1 MKELKTYISE
11 GFFSNVGADN
21 RIKLVIDTI
30 KDASINDK
38 INSRE
43 RKPELIDSLTSIL
56 KNIESLIKKGVFVFK
71 YTRNDGTRQNELIT
85 ISFKRSGPNDTSWN
99 WNYSAG
105 YLASVRWTS
114 NTKKGVKWS
123 AVDIARRITDDLYCE
138 AEYKLR
144 DSNLHHSIAN
154 TIEVVEF
161 KLS

>member
-11 GFFSNVGADN
+11 GFFTNVGANN
-21 RIKLVIDTI
+21 RIKLAIDAI

-43 RKPELIDSLTSIL
+43 RKSELIDSLTSIL

-71 YTRNDGTRQNELIT
+71 YTRNDGMCQNEPIT
-85 ISFKRSGPNDTSWN
+85 ISFKKSDPNDTSWN
-99 WNYSAG
+99 WKYSAG
-105 YLASVRWTS
+105 WNS

-144 DSNLHHSIAN
+144 DSKLHHSIAN

>member
-11 GFFSNVGADN
+11 GFFSNVGAN
-21 RIKLVIDTI
+21 NIIKPVIDAI

-43 RKPELIDSLTSIL
+43 RKPEFIDSLTSIL
-56 KNIESLIKKGVFVFK
+56 KNIESLIKKGKFIFK
-71 YTRNDGTRQNELIT
+71 YTRNDGTCQNEPIT
-85 ISFKRSGPNDTSWN
+85 ISFKRSDPNDTSWS
-99 WNYSAG
+99 WNYRAG
-105 YLASVRWTS
+105 WNS

-144 DSNLHHSIAN
+144 DSKLRHSIAN
-154 TIEVVEF
+154 TIEVTEF
-161 KLS
+161 KVS

>member
-11 GFFSNVGADN
+11 GFFNNVGAN
-21 RIKLVIDTI
+21 NIVNPVIDAI

-43 RKPELIDSLTSIL
+43 RKLELIDSLTSIL
-56 KNIESLIKKGVFVFK
+56 KNIESLIKKGKFIFK
-71 YTRNDGTRQNELIT
+71 YTRNDGMCQNELIT
-85 ISFKRSGPNDTSWN
+85 ISFKRSDPNDTSWN
-99 WNYSAG
+99 WNYHAG
-105 YLASVRWTS
+105 LNS

-123 AVDIARRITDDLYCE
+123 AANIARRITDDLYCE

-144 DSNLHHSIAN
+144 DSELHHSIAD

-161 KLS
+161 KLSQ

>member
-11 GFFSNVGADN
+11 GFFTNVGADN

-56 KNIESLIKKGVFVFK
+56 KNIEPLIKKGKFIFK
-71 YTRNDGTRQNELIT
+71 YTRNDGTCQNKQVT
-85 ISFKRSGPNDTSWN
+85 ISFKTSDSN
-99 WNYSAG
+99 IASWNYSAE
-105 YLASVRWTS
+105 WIH
-114 NTKKGVKWS
+114 NTKKGGVKW
-123 AVDIARRITDDLYCE
+123 AVVDIARRITDDLYCE

-144 DSNLHHSIAN
+144 DSEIHHSIAD

>member
-11 GFFSNVGADN
+11 GFFSNVGANN
-21 RIKLVIDTI
+21 RINQAIDAI

-38 INSRE
+38 VDSKE
-43 RKPELIDSLTSIL
+43 RKLELIDLLTPIL
-56 KNIESLIKKGVFVFK
+56 KNIESLIKKGKFIFT
-71 YTRNDGTRQNELIT
+71 YTRNDGMCQNEPII
-85 ISFKRSGPNDTSWN
+85 ISFKRSDPNDTSWN
-99 WNYSAG
+99 WNYRAG
-105 YLASVRWTS
+105 WNS

-123 AVDIARRITDDLYCE
+123 AVNIARRITDDLYCE

-144 DSNLHHSIAN
+144 DSKLHHSIAN

>member
-56 KNIESLIKKGVFVFK
+56 KNIESLIKKGKFIFK
-71 YTRNDGTRQNELIT
+71 YIRNDGTCQNELIT
-85 ISFKRSGPNDTSWN
+85 ISFKRSDPNDTSWN
-99 WNYSAG
+99 WNYRAG
-105 YLASVRWTS
+105 WSS
-114 NTKKGVKWS
+114 NTKKDVKWS

>member
-11 GFFSNVGADN
+11 GFFSNVGANN

-30 KDASINDK
+30 KDASLNDK

-43 RKPELIDSLTSIL
+43 RKLELIDLLTPIL
-56 KNIESLIKKGVFVFK
+56 KNIESLIKKGKFIFK
-71 YTRNDGTRQNELIT
+71 YTRNDGMCQNELIT
-85 ISFKRSGPNDTSWN
+85 ISFKRSDPNDTSWN
-99 WNYSAG
+99 WNYRAG
-105 YLASVRWTS
+105 LNS

-144 DSNLHHSIAN
+144 DSELHHSIAD

-161 KLS
+161 KLSQ